1 VEAVAIAEGLWRWT
15 AQHSEG
21 GEVAGV
27 YYEAA
32 DATVLFDPL
41 VPAGEEERFLRHLDA
56 DVERRGLPVVVLLT
70 AERNRRSADGLAER
84 YRGRVGGPLPEGVD
98 AIPVESAAEQEVAYF
113 IRPHAVLVVA
123 DARSVARA
131 ELPVERVLASG
142 G

>member
-15 AQHSEG
+15 AQHAEG

-41 VPAGEEERFLRHLDA
+41 LPAGEEERFLRHLDA
-56 DVERRGLPVVVLLT
+56 DVEWRGLPVVVLLT
-70 AERNRRSADGLAER
+70 AERNRRSADELAGR
-84 YRGRVGGPLPEGVD
+84 YRGRVGGPLPEGVE
-98 AIPVESAAEQEVAYF
+98 AIPVDGAAEEGVAYF
-113 IRPHAVLVVA
+113 IRPYAALVVT
-123 DARSVARA
+123 DARSGARP
-131 ELPVERVLASG
+131 ELPVERVLVSG